1 LYHKKLQNRF
11 KKLAELQVVQV
22 QKVHRKRPQTE
33 LGSRQNREEEE
44 EGEEEEAE
52 RWSGR
57 TEGARA

>member
-1 LYHKKLQNRF
+1 M
-11 KKLAELQVVQV
+11 VQV